1 MRPPK
6 MQKRLKLMRGPEP
19 IHNFLQHEQYGIQAL
34 GGGRMRW
41 GHFEMIRLSVGRKM
55 DTSRMF
61 TVWRVDAPWQPIT
74 RRGQGQRLGGGK
86 GAIDHYA
93 TPIKAGKIIM
103 ELGGKCE
110 FTEVKWFLQKY
121 ADQLPFP
128 ARAVSHEM
136 LQKEKE
142 KELEREK
149 ANTNRYT
156 FKYLV
161 QNNFGGCH
169 KWLRPIDHKLFG
181 KFE

>member
-1 MRPPK
+1 
-6 MQKRLKLMRGPEP
+6 MQKKLKLMRGPEKV
-19 IHNFLQHEQYGIQAL
+19 HNFLQHQQYGVQAL

-61 TVWRVDAPWQPIT
+61 TIWRVDAPWQPVT

-93 TPIKAGKIIM
+93 TPIKAGRIIM

-110 FTEVKWFLQKY
+110 FREVKDFLQKY

-128 ARAVSHEM
+128 ARAVSHEI
-136 LQKEKE
+136 LEEEK
-142 KELEREK
+142 KSELAREA

-169 KWLRPIDHKLFG
+169 KWLRPIDHKAFG
-181 KFE
+181 KYE